1 MRDTYIDIINI
12 RRKVFADIAKLAYE
26 DADLSKLNKEIYE
39 LLPGERATYRENI
52 FRERAVIGERL
63 RMALGLNARTADDTG
78 AVTDGIED
86 IDVSTRVYTAPLV
99 EVIKIAC
106 EACPTKYMFVTN
118 NCRKCLAHPCVNVCP
133 VNAVSIGKTAAIIDQ
148 EKCIKCG
155 KCVEACPYT
164 AIVTTGR
171 PCAEACGVN
180 AIHSDYL
187 DRAEIDDNK
196 CVACGAC
203 IQACPFGAI
212 SDKSQLYQLIRS
224 IQEGKPVYAIIAPS
238 FVGQFGPL
246 AKPAQI
252 IEGIR
257 QLGIKDVI
265 EVGLG
270 ADLTTLNEAS
280 EFINHVP
287 EEKPF
292 LGTSCCYSWKLMVSK
307 LFPEQN
313 DYISESS
320 TPMVYSAHQLK
331 ERHPDAK
338 VVFIGPCIS
347 KKLEA
352 LQDNVKDDVDFVI
365 TFEELMGMFV
375 ARDIELSELVPE
387 REPAEASATGRGYAV
402 SGGVAAAVN
411 SRIKEMA
418 PDLTVNY
425 ESVEGLAECVKLM
438 RMAKA
443 GKKNGMLIEGM
454 ACAGGCVGGPGTLV
468 PIARA
473 RKNVQTFA
481 AAAPYKSPAD
491 NVLLSETEKPG
502 M

>member
-12 RRKVFADIAKLAYE
+12 RRKVFANVAQLAYE
-26 DADLSKLNKEIYE
+26 DADLSKLNKELYT
-39 LLPGERATYRENI
+39 LLPGEQATYRESI

-63 RMALGLNARTADDTG
+63 RMALGLDARTADDTRDIS
-78 AVTDGIED
+78 DGIEN
-86 IDVSTRVYTAPLV
+86 IDVSTRVYNEPLV

-106 EACPTKYMFVTN
+106 EACPTKFVFVTD

-133 VNAVSIGKTAAIIDQ
+133 VNAVSIGKNAAIIDQ
-148 EKCIKCG
+148 DKCIQCG
-155 KCVEACPYT
+155 KCVEACPYS
-164 AIVTTGR
+164 AIVTTVR
-171 PCAEACGVN
+171 PCSDACGVN

-187 DRAEIDDNK
+187 NRAEIDDKK
-196 CVACGAC
+196 CVDCGAC

-212 SDKSQLYQLIRS
+212 SDKSQIYQLIRA

-246 AKPAQI
+246 AKPGQI

-270 ADLTTLNEAS
+270 ADLTTLNEAA
-280 EFINHVP
+280 EFVNHVP
-287 EEKPF
+287 SEKPF
-292 LGTSCCYSWKLMVSK
+292 LGTSCCYSWKLMVQK

-313 DYISESS
+313 DFISESS

-331 ERHPDAK
+331 ERNPEAK

-352 LQDNVKDDVDFVI
+352 LQDSVKNDVDFVI

-375 ARDIELSELVPE
+375 ARGIELNELVPE
-387 REPAEASATGRGYAV
+387 REPAEASSTGRAYAYA
-402 SGGVAAAVN
+402 GGVAAAVN

-418 PDLTVNY
+418 PDREVEF

-454 ACAGGCVGGPGTLV
+454 ACTGGCIGGPGTLV
-468 PIARA
+468 PINRA
-473 RKNVQTFA
+473 KKNVQTFA

-491 NVLLSETEKPG
+491 NSLLSDTEKPQA
-502 M
+502 